1 MDPLLAVQIHAFTH
15 QPAMAED
22 VLVAEEAE
30 FLIVIGQPLLLD
42 ESWPIVEVESNKA
55 IHGLSSMLA
64 VVTG

>member
-1 MDPLLAVQIHAFTH
+1 
-15 QPAMAED
+15 MAED

-42 ESWPIVEVESNKA
+42 ESWPIVEVESKKA